1 MRHRARL
8 FALSISVAAAAAP
21 GTARAGVPFPPS
33 CTCAITIVQT
43 PTRTGCITNFEPDV
57 VRLTPAG
64 STASPITD
72 RLLVTAR
79 LRDVDGAPA
88 VGYEVRFCE
97 LSETVNIATTGA
109 TTAISNAE
117 GLASVVLHGASGYG
131 LVALTAGDDDTP
143 LCRWEIRS
151 ADTAGGFTPSLCP
164 LPTTGSS
171 FVNGGDVINPLCGIL
186 VNFGPVTPGVNNGW
200 DFNCDNNVS
209 GSDITGGIG
218 KGGILQYFGDGAALG
233 ERLGCAP

>member
-1 MRHRARL
+1 MTIRVRRV
-8 FALSISVAAAAAP
+8 ALGIALALAIVP
-21 GTARAGVPFPPS
+21 DGVRAGVPFPPNCS
-33 CTCAITIVQT
+33 CTITIVQS
-43 PTRTGCITNFEPDV
+43 PTRTGCISLFEPDV

-64 STASPITD
+64 STATPITD

-97 LSETVNIATTGA
+97 QSETVNIATTGA
-109 TTAISNAE
+109 TSATSDAT

-131 LVALTAGDDDTP
+131 VVALTAGDDDTP

-151 ADTAGGFTPSLCP
+151 ADTAGGFTPSLCA

-171 FVNGGDVINPLCGIL
+171 FVNGAEVINPVCGIL
-186 VNFGPVTPGVNNGW
+186 ANFGPVTLGVNNGW
-200 DFNCDNNVS
+200 DFDCTNSVA
-209 GSDITGGIG
+209 GADITGTVG

-233 ERLGCAP
+233 ERLGCTP

>member
-1 MRHRARL
+1 MKTCARL
-8 FALSISVAAAAAP
+8 VALCIALGAASLP
-21 GTARAGVPFPPS
+21 GAVRAGVPFPPNCS
-33 CTCAITIVQT
+33 CTISIVQFA
-43 PTRTGCITNFEPDV
+43 TRTGCIANNEPDV

-64 STASPITD
+64 STATPIAD

-79 LRDVDGAPA
+79 LRDADGAPA

-97 LSETVNIATTGA
+97 QSETVNIATTGA
-109 TTAISNAE
+109 TAATSNAE

-151 ADTAGGFTPSLCP
+151 ADTAGGFTPSLCA

-171 FVNGGDVINPLCGIL
+171 FVNGAEVINPVCGIIA
-186 VNFGPVTPGVNNGW
+186 NFGPVTPGVNNGW
-200 DFNCDNNVS
+200 DFDCT
-209 GSDITGGIG
+209 GSVAGADITGGIG
-218 KGGILQYFGDGAALG
+218 KGGILLYFGDGAALG
-233 ERLGCAP
+233 ERLGCTP